1 MIRFNL
7 QKKLFAADGTM
18 QLNVSCSI
26 DAGRFVSLY
35 GTSGAGKTS
44 ILRML
49 AGFLKPDNGQIQFDD
64 DVWFDHQNKI
74 DVPPQKRNIGFVFQ
88 DYALFPNMTVKENLQ
103 FALKKGE
110 AQTIIREL
118 MDLTELESLSNRN
131 VLTLSGG
138 QKQRVALAR
147 ALVRKPKL
155 LLLDEPLSAID
166 NELRV
171 KLQDILMRLHRNY
184 DLTAILVSHD
194 ITELSRLSDEIFLI
208 DAGTIKIHGSPA
220 EIFYSEDNHSNKV
233 TGSIAE
239 IRKEAST
246 WFLYIAVGNQ
256 LLKQPVA
263 ENDINE
269 FAKGDKVV
277 FTPSGPGIQK
287 LRL

>member
-7 QKKLFAADGTM
+7 QKKLFAADGIM
-18 QLNVSCSI
+18 HLNVSCCI
-26 DAGRFVSLY
+26 DAGKFVSLY

-49 AGFLKPDNGQIQFDD
+49 AGFLKPDNGLIQFDD
-64 DVWFDHQNKI
+64 HILFDHQNKI

-110 AQTIIREL
+110 SQSIVTEL
-118 MDLTELESLSNRN
+118 MELTELESLGDRN
-131 VLTLSGG
+131 VLALSGG

-166 NELRV
+166 NELRE

-194 ITELSRLSDEIFLI
+194 ITELARLSNEIFLI
-208 DAGTIKIHGSPA
+208 EAGTIKRQGSPA
-220 EIFYSEDNHSNKV
+220 DIFRSKDSETRKL
-233 TGSIAE
+233 TGSVAE
-239 IRKEAST
+239 IRKEGST
-246 WFLYIAVGNQ
+246 WFVYIAVGNQ
-256 LLKQPVA
+256 LIKQAVA
-263 ENDINE
+263 ENEMND

-277 FTPSGPGIQK
+277 FTAAGPGIQK
-287 LRL
+287 L